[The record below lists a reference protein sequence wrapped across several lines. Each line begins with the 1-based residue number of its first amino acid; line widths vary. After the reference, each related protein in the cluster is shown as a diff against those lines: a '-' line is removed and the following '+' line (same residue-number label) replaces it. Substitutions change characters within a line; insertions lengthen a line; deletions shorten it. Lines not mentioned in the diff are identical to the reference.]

1 MKKLISLMI
10 VLCGL
15 VLFADAQ
22 VRITPMAGYLLSGRM
37 HTPTGDFKYSN
48 DFMWGGSLGYKFS
61 DYASAEFTYLRSDS
75 EMKFRYNNGTEE
87 NLGGA
92 SADYFLIGSMTEKP
106 LHERFAPFIQPQIG
120 AARFSSRTPGVSD
133 EWMFAV
139 SVAGGLNVRLL
150 GFMLVRAEARL
161 LAPMKFN
168 GVGFWCST
176 GGCDI
181 GISSWSQFIQGY
193 FGGGL
198 IFEVGGK

>member
-1 MKKLISLMI
+1 MI
-10 VLCGL
+10 VLRGL

-22 VRITPMAGYLLSGRM
+22 VRITPMAGYLLGGRM